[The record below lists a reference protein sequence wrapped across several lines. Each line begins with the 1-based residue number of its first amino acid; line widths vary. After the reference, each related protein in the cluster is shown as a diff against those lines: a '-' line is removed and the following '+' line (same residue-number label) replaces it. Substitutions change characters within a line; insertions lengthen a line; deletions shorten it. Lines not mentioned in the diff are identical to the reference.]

1 MSRPFEPVEYDEP
14 EVVLSRASRL
24 RRRFLFFSG
33 IILVTVGLILA
44 AVFFFY
50 PSFIL
55 GTWFGI
61 LALCFFA
68 TGGALCFGS
77 FLVSPVGRG
86 LGFFV
91 FRFRPLAAGFL
102 GCAIVACLSWGLFF
116 LFLDNLGRIV
126 AGIAAALTIMLA
138 FRIYKRSTRESSDSL
153 HKDQS
158 ETPETSLPS

>member
-14 EVVLSRASRL
+14 EVVLSDASRL

-44 AVFFFY
+44 AVFFLY

-55 GTWFGI
+55 GTLIGI
-61 LALCFFA
+61 LALCFFN
-68 TGGALCFGS
+68 TGAALCFGS
-77 FLVSPVGRG
+77 LLVSPVGRG

-91 FRFRPLAAGFL
+91 VRFRPLFMGFL
-102 GCAIVACLSWGLFF
+102 GCAIVACLLWGLFF

-126 AGIAAALTIMLA
+126 AGTAAVLTVVLA
-138 FRIYKRSTRESSDSL
+138 FGIYKRSTRESSDSQ
-153 HKDQS
+153 HKDQG